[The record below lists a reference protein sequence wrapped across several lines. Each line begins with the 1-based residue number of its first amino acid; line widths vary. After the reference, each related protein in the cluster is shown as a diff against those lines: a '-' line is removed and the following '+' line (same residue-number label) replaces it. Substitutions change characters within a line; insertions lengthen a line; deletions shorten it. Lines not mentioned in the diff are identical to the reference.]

1 MASGSVFEIPPGSP
15 SMFRQTLIKTPN
27 ADCWVDPVGVIAVR
41 KLGDV
46 IQRFDTERVKR
57 NKEIMKSPKP
67 NRNEYE
73 GLVEGVDYIKMAAF
87 ELRMIDGKSITVTSP
102 DRTAIAKF
110 LYKIGVEWDGEN
122 DGA

>member
-15 SMFRQTLIKTPN
+15 SLFRQTLIKTPN

-41 KLGDV
+41 KLEDV
-46 IQRFDTERVKR
+46 YQTLDTETNRHNKDAIKR
-57 NKEIMKSPKP
+57 GDKSALRIRKE
-67 NRNEYE
+67 N
-73 GLVEGVDYIKMAAF
+73 VDYIRMTAF

-110 LYKIGVEWDGEN
+110 LYKIGVEWE
-122 DGA
+122 A

>member
-41 KLGDV
+41 KLEDV
-46 IQRFDTERVKR
+46 IQRLDTERVKR
-57 NKEIMKSPKP
+57 NKEAMKSGK
-67 NRNEYE
+67 RDQYQA
-73 GLVEGVDYIKMAAF
+73 LVENVDYIKMTAF
-87 ELRMIDGKSITVTSP
+87 ELRMIDGKSITVSSP
-102 DRTAIAKF
+102 DRRALAKF
-110 LYKIGVEWDGEN
+110 LYKIGVEWEGEN